1 MKEKAKFLLDH
12 LVVGIKDKAHHQKNI
27 QEVLKQYQQDYIS
40 QSSVLQDHG
49 VVVTE
54 DSGEKK
60 PATNEDE
67 EVASV
72 TLSNDEEL
80 SEVLSTIH
88 KKMVKKTEK

>member
-27 QEVLKQYQQDYIS
+27 QEVLKQYQQDYS
-40 QSSVLQDHG
+40 QDHG

-67 EVASV
+67 EVVSA

>member
-27 QEVLKQYQQDYIS
+27 QEALKQYQQDYS
-40 QSSVLQDHG
+40 QDHG

-60 PATNEDE
+60 PAANEDE

>member
-27 QEVLKQYQQDYIS
+27 QEVLKQYQQDYS
-40 QSSVLQDHG
+40 QDHG

-88 KKMVKKTEK
+88 KKMAKKTEK

>member
-1 MKEKAKFLLDH
+1 
-12 LVVGIKDKAHHQKNI
+12 
-27 QEVLKQYQQDYIS
+27 
-40 QSSVLQDHG
+40 

>member
-12 LVVGIKDKAHHQKNI
+12 LVVSIKDKAHHQKNI
-27 QEVLKQYQQDYIS
+27 QEVLKQYQQDYS
-40 QSSVLQDHG
+40 QDHG
-49 VVVTE
+49 VVATA
-54 DSGEKK
+54 DSGEKQL
-60 PATNEDE
+60 ATNEDE
-67 EVASV
+67 EMASV

>member
-27 QEVLKQYQQDYIS
+27 QEVLKQYQQDYS
-40 QSSVLQDHG
+40 QDHG

-54 DSGEKK
+54 ESGEKK

>member
-12 LVVGIKDKAHHQKNI
+12 LVVGIKDKALHQKNI
-27 QEVLKQYQQDYIS
+27 QEALKQYQQDYS
-40 QSSVLQDHG
+40 QDHG

-60 PATNEDE
+60 SATNEDE
-67 EVASV
+67 EEASV

-88 KKMVKKTEK
+88 KKMVKKTDK